1 MVRRP
6 GLGHRRSH
14 SDTTILCQS
23 DCASDG
29 QLYYSHRLGMM
40 TSSVMRNLPTLVLAI
55 TVALSLI
62 YVWKTLNA
70 IDGRVGRLE
79 HELMCVLEVVN
90 HMAVHP
96 AEPEQREAEVDVHPE
111 SAVMA
116 DEASSVG
123 EADVEIMNPAVSH
136 EAAHPGKHELMQRF
150 RTDVSSASREGEED
164 FLSLQKHL
172 QGSRQPP
179 PEGGGSETTDA
190 SALQSL
196 STRKRVPPYSASS
209 DWLNLGDRVTH
220 NGQEYEVIKTKNNI
234 LRWGRPR
241 PHGPG
246 DAAAAADQ
254 GTADN
259 HVAEADH
266 ADDEHSPDD
275 E

>member
-1 MVRRP
+1 
-6 GLGHRRSH
+6 
-14 SDTTILCQS
+14 
-23 DCASDG
+23 
-29 QLYYSHRLGMM
+29 M

-96 AEPEQREAEVDVHPE
+96 AEPEQREAELDVHPE
-111 SAVMA
+111 NAVMA

-123 EADVEIMNPAVSH
+123 EADVEIINPVSQ
-136 EAAHPGKHELMQRF
+136 EAHPGKHDLMQRF
-150 RTDVSSASREGEED
+150 HTDASSASKEGEED

-172 QGSRQPP
+172 QESRQPC
-179 PEGGGSETTDA
+179 PEGEGSETTDA

-196 STRKRVPPYSASS
+196 STRKRVPPFSASS
-209 DWLNLGDRVTH
+209 PWLHLGSRVTH

-246 DAAAAADQ
+246 DADAAVDQ
-254 GTADN
+254 EDTAVN
-259 HVAEADH
+259 NNEAETQH
-266 ADDEHSPDD
+266 ADDEQSPDD